1 MFRTA
6 GPGYTGRII
15 TSPDADIVED
25 QVVAGPGSYSATASV
40 DNAWVMQMAA
50 FRAASSSPTTAPTS
64 TTASTTTSTTQAPTP
79 ATPTLVQV
87 DAATPQTPE
96 SSVSVGYD
104 NPEAAGDTNV
114 AVIGWND
121 TTSNI
126 TSVTDS
132 NGNTYTVAA
141 PVTRGSKQSQA
152 IYYAKDIE
160 GGADTLTVT
169 FDRAA
174 ASVDSRIMEYAGL
187 DQANPFDAQASASGD
202 SGGTA
207 SSGPAS
213 TSSSNDLLVGGGTTQ
228 GVFRTAGPGYTGR
241 IITSP
246 DADIVEDQVVADPGS
261 YSATASVDNAWVMQ
275 MAAFRAASSSP
286 TTAPTSTTAS
296 TSTSISA
303 TTPQ

>member
-1 MFRTA
+1 M
-6 GPGYTGRII
+6 
-15 TSPDADIVED
+15 
-25 QVVAGPGSYSATASV
+25 
-40 DNAWVMQMAA
+40 
-50 FRAASSSPTTAPTS
+50 
-64 TTASTTTSTTQAPTP
+64 
-79 ATPTLVQV
+79 
-87 DAATPQTPE
+87 
-96 SSVSVGYD
+96 
-104 NPEAAGDTNV
+104 

-207 SSGPAS
+207 SSARPQPR
-213 TSSSNDLLVGGGTTQ
+213 L
-228 GVFRTAGPGYTGR
+228 
-241 IITSP
+241 
-246 DADIVEDQVVADPGS
+246 
-261 YSATASVDNAWVMQ
+261 
-275 MAAFRAASSSP
+275 
-286 TTAPTSTTAS
+286 
-296 TSTSISA
+296 A
-303 TTPQ
+303 TTCW